1 MAQPRSII
9 SPEEG
14 AELQRLHAEYAVF
27 TKRVAEALRTNDG
40 RLFVEEEAKI
50 ANIVR
55 RIKEI
60 LGTSRPALERA

>member
-1 MAQPRSII
+1 MAKPRSII

-27 TKRVAEALRTNDG
+27 TKRAAEVLRTNDG
-40 RLFVEEEAKI
+40 QLFVEEESKI

-55 RIKEI
+55 RKKEI
-60 LGTSRPALERA
+60 LGTTGQP